1 MAEITVYAEGVLVNM
16 QEIGIKPY
24 MRQQGQSVHAL
35 ALAFI
40 SLSSSRTLH
49 KGLQSVHITAIR

>member
-16 QEIGIKPY
+16 QEIGIY
-24 MRQQGQSVHAL
+24 ATAGSVSACTR

>member
-1 MAEITVYAEGVLVNM
+1 MAEITVYAEGVLVKM
-16 QEIGIKPY
+16 QEIGIYATAEGPV
-24 MRQQGQSVHAL
+24 SAL